1 MIIHGNNIF
10 NLDKNKNEDYM
21 IWSRGFLDYFFIKS
35 YIQNRIKNKYIIN
48 YFDILN
54 KNIRFDFLT

>member
-1 MIIHGNNIF
+1 MIIHRNNIF

-21 IWSRGFLDYFFIKS
+21 IWSGGFLDYFFIKS